1 MRKLQAVA
9 APVATPQSD
18 FLDDVAVCLECSG
31 ETFNRLAALMQVL
44 KEKAPKDSDAAVL
57 ADLGWT
63 LACDAQV
70 YAREALAQ
78 LNERGQS

>member
-1 MRKLQAVA
+1 MKRFQAVA

-18 FLDDVAVCLECSG
+18 FFSDVAVFLESSG

-44 KEKAPKDSDAAVL
+44 KDKAPKDSDAAIL

-78 LNERGQS
+78 LNERGQL

>member
-1 MRKLQAVA
+1 MKKLQTVA

-18 FLDDVAVCLECSG
+18 LLDDVAVCLECSG

-44 KEKAPKDSDAAVL
+44 KDKAPKDSDAAVL